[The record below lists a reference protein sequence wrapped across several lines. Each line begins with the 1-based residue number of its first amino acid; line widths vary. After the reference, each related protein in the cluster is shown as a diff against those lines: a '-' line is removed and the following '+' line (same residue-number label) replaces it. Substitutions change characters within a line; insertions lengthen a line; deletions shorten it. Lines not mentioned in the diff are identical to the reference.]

1 MDCAKYV
8 VAELAK
14 IGVRANA
21 MVLSSERPQRFGRN
35 AADVEIEMVRSPLPL
50 NTALWC
56 YG

>member
-1 MDCAKYV
+1 LDCAKYV